1 MDTATQC
8 YYNNYRLHFVH
19 PWAKQT
25 INSSLNA
32 IKKVDDED
40 RVTVCRKLASQTG
53 FTGLSILHRLFYLYQ
68 FDILYDLV
76 YDTMHTLILR
86 VVYRHLHYY
95 SEEGFFKNPVWRNA
109 CQLCHE
115 LQVCTCVDIL
125 LIIIMHHIIQ
135 WKFLCIIS
143 LLSHRTK
150 GWKTARGN
158 YKKNGLLEGRGVSKI
173 YISCLRIR
181 IGWNFT

>member
-8 YYNNYRLHFVH
+8 YYNNYRLHFRH

-40 RVTVCRKLASQTG
+40 RVTVRRKLASQTG

-95 SEEGFFKNPVWRNA
+95 SEEGFFKNPVLDERLSTMPWTAGLHLCRYITHNYNA
-109 CQLCHE
+109 SHNTVE
-115 LQVCTCVDIL
+115 VFV
-125 LIIIMHHIIQ
+125 HN
-135 WKFLCIIS
+135 
-143 LLSHRTK
+143 LS
-150 GWKTARGN
+150 A
-158 YKKNGLLEGRGVSKI
+158 
-173 YISCLRIR
+173 
-181 IGWNFT
+181 FA